1 VVLVTK
7 SSKSI
12 ELAPIRKRMSL
23 ADEIVD
29 VLMGRISSGDLKA
42 GDQLPTEQQLADAFQ
57 VSRAVVR
64 EAIAR
69 LRQQDLVYS
78 QQGKGVFVSDA
89 PEPSIA
95 NSFEDTLT
103 LPQVM
108 QFRLALEPA
117 AAQLAAVH
125 RTDII
130 IDKLRRAV
138 ERIGKA
144 AAHSEEGAA
153 ADFDFHMAIAC
164 GSGNPLFVSALESLN
179 ARLANLLGKA
189 HVNTRRVSGSVEAVH
204 REHAEI
210 LEAILRGDQSVAR
223 SAMERHLTRAAAR
236 LSINLPQ
243 F

>member
-42 GDQLPTEQQLADAFQ
+42 GDQLPTEQQLSDAFQ
-57 VSRAVVR
+57 VSRQVVR

-78 QQGKGVFVSDA
+78 QQGKGVFVSEA
-89 PEPSIA
+89 PGSSIA
-95 NSFEDTLT
+95 HNIDDTFT
-103 LPQVM
+103 LLQVM
-108 QFRLALEPA
+108 QFRLALEPVAAHLA
-117 AAQLAAVH
+117 AAQ
-125 RTDII
+125 RTNRILDE
-130 IDKLRRAV
+130 LQRAV
-138 ERIGKA
+138 ERIGEA

-153 ADFDFHMAIAC
+153 ADFDFHMGIARA
-164 GSGNPLFVSALESLN
+164 SGNPLFVSAFEALS
-179 ARLANLLGKA
+179 ARLPSLLGQA
-189 HVNTRRVSGSVEAVH
+189 HVNTRRVSGSAEAVH

-210 LEAILRGDQSVAR
+210 LDAVMARDQAVAR
-223 SAMERHLTRAAAR
+223 DAMEQHLRRAAAR
-236 LSINLPQ
+236 LSIKLPQ